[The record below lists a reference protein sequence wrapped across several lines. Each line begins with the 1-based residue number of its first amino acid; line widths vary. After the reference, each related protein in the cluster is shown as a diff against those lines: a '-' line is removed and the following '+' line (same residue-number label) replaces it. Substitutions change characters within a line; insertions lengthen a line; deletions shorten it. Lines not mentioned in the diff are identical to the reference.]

1 MNFTEEVTV
10 LASYETFIIEQTA
23 IALQFPQNSL
33 VNLNIELISKKI
45 AKFLISEGIRG
56 FLTVDFL
63 VFEGFSMKNTKE
75 LLFWAIDARFELTE
89 FLSCFSLYNCLMRD
103 GEFDFFNKK
112 FFLGK
117 DETFG
122 SEFRK
127 RAERSFFFVKC
138 VKAQEIRMLEL
149 RDFFEFCKNYE
160 LYFDFENREGIV
172 FLLDELL
179 QNSRF
184 GVMIIG

>member
-1 MNFTEEVTV
+1 MNFTGEFTV

-23 IALQFPQNSL
+23 VAIQFPQNSL
-33 VNLNIELISKKI
+33 ANLNIELISKKI
-45 AKFLISEGIRG
+45 SKFLISQGIRG
-56 FLTVDFL
+56 YLTVDFL
-63 VFEGFSMKNTKE
+63 LFESVSMKNTKE
-75 LLFWAIDARFELTE
+75 LLFWAIDAKFELTD

-127 RAERSFFFVKC
+127 RAERGFFFVKS
-138 VKAQEIRMLEL
+138 VKVEEVRMLEL

-160 LYFDFENREGIV
+160 LCFDFENREGIV
-172 FLLDELL
+172 FLLDQLL
-179 QNSRF
+179 ENSRF
-184 GVMIIG
+184 GVLIIG